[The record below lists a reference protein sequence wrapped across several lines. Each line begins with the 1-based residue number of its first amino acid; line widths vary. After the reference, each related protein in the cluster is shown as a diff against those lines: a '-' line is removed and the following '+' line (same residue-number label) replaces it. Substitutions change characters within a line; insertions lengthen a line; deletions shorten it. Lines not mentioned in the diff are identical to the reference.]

1 MGDAQ
6 THMDDASIAVR
17 RPLTRAAALL
27 GAAGLSAALVACLS
41 RPPTEVGPLTVTP
54 PSASVSVGDTVT
66 LSVAP
71 GVLGDASV
79 SSADPPVRWSSS
91 DTSVATVTLTG
102 LVTAV
107 GPGVATITATSNG
120 RSGSA
125 MITVAPLPPPGT
137 VEDLTVDAVTDSSV
151 SLAFTEVSDGRRRP
165 AAYDVRYAA
174 TPISWGRATIVSQG
188 SCATPLAGTAVGAR
202 RRCTVLGLTAGP
214 DYDFQL
220 VAFRGTLNAN
230 AVFGN
235 LSNIATGTT
244 AASTAPVASV
254 AVAPGSLTVVVGRS
268 QQLVATLKDAKGNVL
283 RGRQVAWTSSAPT
296 VASVT
301 SSGLVTAVAVG
312 TATVTATSEGQTGS
326 ASISVV
332 ASPPPVTYYR
342 TNFNDG
348 TPGPLTVYAY
358 GGGSCAKS
366 TAYTD
371 AGSAYGMQCTIPAGT
386 GAAALEAWF
395 GEGQLATLPKD
406 PTLDQ
411 DLFEEVRF
419 VLAPG
424 AAAAIGGTS
433 CTSENRNSQFKV
445 HKSVYGEVGS
455 NTNGWITAAI
465 VPCADGNIGLFAEAE
480 RWNLVEGDS
489 VFPNTYP
496 SLHEGSVYDVVY
508 RYHRYTAQGCGTVAV
523 WVNGTKIYDSACWPD
538 MGATYG
544 STQGLVFW
552 DGATYLQ
559 SGIGP
564 LTVYTLFAQA
574 TNYPVGPA
582 RSSPRE
588 QRLRRP

>member
-6 THMDDASIAVR
+6 THMDDASIAVK

-27 GAAGLSAALVACLS
+27 GAAGLSAALVACLT
-41 RPPTEVGPLTVTP
+41 RPPTEVAPLIVTP

-66 LSVAP
+66 LSLAP
-71 GVLGDASV
+71 GALGDASV

-107 GPGVATITATSNG
+107 GPGVATITATSHG

-202 RRCTVLGLTAGP
+202 RRCTVLGLTAGT

-283 RGRQVAWTSSAPT
+283 SGRQVAWTSSAPT

-312 TATVTATSEGQTGS
+312 TPTVTATSEGKTGS
-326 ASISVV
+326 AALSVG
-332 ASPPPVTYYR
+332 ASPPAVT
-342 TNFNDG
+342 
-348 TPGPLTVYAY
+348 
-358 GGGSCAKS
+358 
-366 TAYTD
+366 
-371 AGSAYGMQCTIPAGT
+371 
-386 GAAALEAWF
+386 
-395 GEGQLATLPKD
+395 
-406 PTLDQ
+406 
-411 DLFEEVRF
+411 
-419 VLAPG
+419 
-424 AAAAIGGTS
+424 
-433 CTSENRNSQFKV
+433 
-445 HKSVYGEVGS
+445 H
-455 NTNGWITAAI
+455 
-465 VPCADGNIGLFAEAE
+465 
-480 RWNLVEGDS
+480 
-489 VFPNTYP
+489 
-496 SLHEGSVYDVVY
+496 
-508 RYHRYTAQGCGTVAV
+508 
-523 WVNGTKIYDSACWPD
+523 
-538 MGATYG
+538 
-544 STQGLVFW
+544 
-552 DGATYLQ
+552 
-559 SGIGP
+559 
-564 LTVYTLFAQA
+564 
-574 TNYPVGPA
+574 
-582 RSSPRE
+582 
-588 QRLRRP
+588 

>member
-1 MGDAQ
+1 
-6 THMDDASIAVR
+6 MDDAPIVAKRS
-17 RPLTRAAALL
+17 LTSASALL
-27 GAAGLSAALVACLS
+27 GAAGLSAALVGCLT
-41 RPPTEVGPLTVTP
+41 PVPTEVGPLIVTP
-54 PSASVSVGDTVT
+54 ASASVSVGDTVKLT
-66 LSVAP
+66 VAA
-71 GVLGDASV
+71 VAVGDASG
-79 SSADPPVRWSSS
+79 SGANPTVRWSSS
-91 DTSVATVTLTG
+91 NTGVATVTATG

-107 GPGVATITATSNG
+107 APGSATITATSNG
-120 RSGSA
+120 RSGA
-125 MITVAPLPPPGT
+125 ATITVAPRPPPGT

-151 SLAFTEVSDGRRRP
+151 SLAFTEVTDGGRRP

-174 TPISWGRATIVSQG
+174 TPISWGRATSVSRG
-188 SCATPLAGTAVGAR
+188 TCATPLEGTAVGAT
-202 RRCTVLGLTAGP
+202 RRCTVLGLTAGT

-220 VAFRGTLNAN
+220 VAFRGALNAN
-230 AVFGN
+230 AVFGD

-244 AASTAPVASV
+244 APSTAPVASV
-254 AVAPGSLTVVVGRS
+254 AVAPGSLTVVIGRS

-283 RGRQVAWTSSAPT
+283 RGRQVTWTSSAPT

-301 SSGLVTAVAVG
+301 STGLVTAVALG
-312 TATVTATSEGQTGS
+312 TATITATSEGKTGS
-326 ASISVV
+326 AAISVV

-371 AGSAYGMQCTIPAGT
+371 SGSAYGMQCTIPPGT

-559 SGIGP
+559 AGMAP

-574 TNYPVGPA
+574 TNYPIGPA
-582 RSSPRE
+582 QAGP
-588 QRLRRP
+588 

>member
-1 MGDAQ
+1 MHDAIV
-6 THMDDASIAVR
+6 AKRA
-17 RPLTRAAALL
+17 LTSACAML
-27 GAAGLSAALVACLS
+27 GAAAVSGALLACLT
-41 RPPTEVGPLTVTP
+41 RGPTEAVSLIVTP
-54 PSASVSVGDTVT
+54 ATVSVSVGDTVT
-66 LSVAP
+66 LNAAPADSGGAPAAAVALT
-71 GVLGDASV
+71 VT
-79 SSADPPVRWSSS
+79 WSSS
-91 DTSVATVTLTG
+91 DTAVATVTPGG
-102 LVTAV
+102 LVTGIA
-107 GPGVATITATSNG
+107 PGVAIITATSNG
-120 RSGSA
+120 GSGA
-125 MITVAPLPPPGT
+125 AAITVARRPPPGT
-137 VEDLTVDAVTDSSV
+137 VEDLAVDATTDTSVT
-151 SLAFTEVSDGRRRP
+151 LRFTEVGDGGARP
-165 AAYDVRYAA
+165 ATYDVRYAPS
-174 TPISWGRATIVSQG
+174 PISWGRATIVSRG
-188 SCATPLAGTAVGAR
+188 TCATPLAGTTVGAA
-202 RRCTVLGLTAGP
+202 RRCTVLGLAS
-214 DYDFQL
+214 DSEYDFQL
-220 VAFRGTLNAN
+220 VAFRGVLNRD
-230 AVFGN
+230 AVFGD
-235 LSNIATGTT
+235 LSNIATGAT

-254 AVAPGSLTVVVGRS
+254 AVTPESLTVVVGGTR
-268 QQLVATLKDAKGNVL
+268 QLVATLKDAKGNVL
-283 RGRQVAWTSSAPT
+283 RGRQVTWTSSAPT

-301 SSGLVTAVAVG
+301 ATGLVTAVALG
-312 TATVTATSEGQTGS
+312 SATIGVTSEGHSGS
-326 ASISVV
+326 SSITVV

-358 GGGSCAKS
+358 GGGSCVKS
-366 TAYTD
+366 TTYTD
-371 AGSAYGMQCTIPAGT
+371 SGSPYAMACTIPAGT

-433 CTSENRNSQFKV
+433 CTPQNRNSQFKV

-455 NTNGWITAAI
+455 NTNGWIAAAI
-465 VPCADGNIGLFAEAE
+465 VPCGDGNIGLFAEAE
-480 RWNLVEGDS
+480 RWNLVKGDS

-496 SLHEGSVYDVVY
+496 SLREGSVYDVVY

-559 SGIGP
+559 SGLGP

-574 TNYPVGPA
+574 TNYPIGPA
-582 RSSPRE
+582 FSSP
-588 QRLRRP
+588 QSDAAGALRAR

>member
-1 MGDAQ
+1 MGDVP
-6 THMDDASIAVR
+6 TRMDDAAIAAK
-17 RPLTRAAALL
+17 RPLTRAFALL
-27 GAAGLSAALVACLS
+27 GAAGLSAALVACLK
-41 RPPTEVGPLTVTP
+41 PAPTESGPLMVTP
-54 PSASVSVGDTVT
+54 ASASVLVGDTVK

-71 GVLGDASV
+71 VALGDASG
-79 SSADPPVRWSSS
+79 SGADPAVRWSSS
-91 DTSVATVTLTG
+91 NTSVATVTPAG

-107 GPGVATITATSNG
+107 APGVATITATSNG
-120 RSGSA
+120 RSGA
-125 MITVAPLPPPGT
+125 ATIRVVPRPPPGT

-151 SLAFTEVSDGRRRP
+151 SLAFTEVSDGSGRP
-165 AAYDVRYAA
+165 AAYDVRFAA

-188 SCATPLAGTAVGAR
+188 TCAAPLKGTAVGAM
-202 RRCTVLGLTAGP
+202 RRCTVLGLAAGT
-214 DYDFQL
+214 DYSFQL
-220 VAFRGTLNAN
+220 VAFRGALNVN
-230 AVFGN
+230 AVFGE

-244 AASTAPVASV
+244 APSTAPVASV
-254 AVAPGSLTVVVGRS
+254 AVAPESLTVVVGRT

-283 RGRQVAWTSSAPT
+283 RGRQVTWTSSAPT

-301 SSGLVTAVAVG
+301 STGLVTAVALG
-312 TATVTATSEGQTGS
+312 TARITASSEGKTGS
-326 ASISVV
+326 ASINVV

-348 TPGPLTVYAY
+348 TPRPLSVYAY
-358 GGGSCAKS
+358 GGGSCVKS
-366 TAYTD
+366 TDYTD
-371 AGSAYGMQCTIPAGT
+371 PGSAYAMKCTIPAGT

-411 DLFEEVRF
+411 DLFEEVRL
-419 VLAPG
+419 VLAPL

-433 CTSENRNSQFKV
+433 CTAQNRNSQFKV
-445 HKSVYGEVGS
+445 HKSLYGEVGA
-455 NTNGWITAAI
+455 NTNGWIISAI
-465 VPCADGNIGLFAEAE
+465 VPCGDGNIGLFAEAE
-480 RWNLVEGDS
+480 RWNLVKGDS
-489 VFPNTYP
+489 AWPNTYP

-559 SGIGP
+559 SGLGP

-574 TNYPVGPA
+574 TNYPIIPA
-582 RSSPRE
+582 TASP
-588 QRLRRP
+588 